1 MFYEIYRL
9 KMDEVIINIYKWC
22 IDNGYLKEM
31 LDMIVF
37 FDYYKYWICFFYK
50 FLFNFII
57 GFDWRKFVYV
67 IKKKLKIGYIF

>member
-37 FDYYKYWICFFYK
+37 CDYYKYWICFFYK

-57 GFDWRKFVYV
+57 GCDWRKFVYV